1 MCTDVISVDYE
12 HIITVFVDFYQAHTT
27 SIFSITATVAKQIIR
42 PIHLGKWSMYL
53 VNHNARH
60 LLLY

>member
-1 MCTDVISVDYE
+1 MCTDVISVDYA

-27 SIFSITATVAKQIIR
+27 SIFSITTTVAKQIIR
-42 PIHLGKWSMYL
+42 PIHLGKWIMYL
-53 VNHNARH
+53 VNLNVCH